1 MKKNTILYIVWA
13 VLYCACVGFSF
24 VSNRNLGGKIFLIG
38 LNLVFYVPP
47 FVLAIKALKEEN
59 RKALKTLRW
68 ISVSVLVLA
77 TVMLVL
83 NILSVKFSARVGLIM
98 YVLLAVLAPPLA
110 CAQQFALSLFLWA
123 CLLMLTIQK
132 QRPYHK

>member
-47 FVLAIKALKEEN
+47 FVLAI
-59 RKALKTLRW
+59 KALKTLRW